1 MASDDDFEHE
11 MTGVQ
16 RIAVAKRADLKT
28 SPAKTPGTDARR
40 IAAVTDT
47 SVDGNPLSDTAVEP
61 VGPHDEIGFMRP
73 GVQTGVYKKLRLG
86 KYPIEARLDLHRMKV
101 AQARQEVF
109 SFLQECL
116 RHNVRTVLILHG
128 KGESNPDG
136 RGVLKAYVNKWLRDL
151 SEVMAYHSAQKQ
163 HGGTGAVYVLVRKS
177 DEAKRENRELH
188 GLRSYLGS
196 DNRE

>member
-1 MASDDDFEHE
+1 MTSDDEFDRE
-11 MTGVQ
+11 MAGV
-16 RIAVAKRADLKT
+16 RRLELERRADLK
-28 SPAKTPGTDARR
+28 PATGKTPGTEVRR
-40 IAAVTDT
+40 VAAVTDT
-47 SVDGNPLSDTAVEP
+47 RADGNPLSDSVVEP

-101 AQARQEVF
+101 EQARKEVF
-109 SFLQECL
+109 SLLQECL

-136 RGVLKAYVNKWLRDL
+136 RGVLKGYVNKWLRDL
-151 SEVMAYHSAQKQ
+151 PEVMAYHSAQKQ

-177 DEAKRENRELH
+177 EEAKRENRELH
-188 GLRSYLGS
+188 GLRS
-196 DNRE
+196 

>member
-1 MASDDDFEHE
+1 MSGDDEFEREMA
-11 MTGVQ
+11 GV
-16 RIAVAKRADLKT
+16 RRLNLEKRADLK
-28 SPAKTPGTDARR
+28 PAAEKTPGLDARR
-40 IAAVTDT
+40 SAAVTDT
-47 SVDGNPLSDTAVEP
+47 SADANPLSDTSVEP

-128 KGESNPDG
+128 KGESNPEG
-136 RGVLKAYVNKWLRDL
+136 HGVLKAYINKWLRDL
-151 SEVMAYHSAQKQ
+151 PEVMAYHSAQKQ
-163 HGGTGAVYVLVRKS
+163 HGGTGAVYVLIRKS
-177 DEAKRENRELH
+177 EEAKRENREQH
-188 GLRSYLGS
+188 GLRS
-196 DNRE
+196 

>member
-1 MASDDDFEHE
+1 MNNDDDFERE
-11 MTGVQ
+11 MAGV
-16 RIAVAKRADLKT
+16 RRLSLEKRADLK
-28 SPAKTPGTDARR
+28 SPAAKTPGLDARR
-40 IAAVTDT
+40 SAAVTDIHED
-47 SVDGNPLSDTAVEP
+47 SNPLSDTTVEP

-73 GVQTGVYKKLRLG
+73 GVQIGVYKKLRLG

-136 RGVLKAYVNKWLRDL
+136 RGVLKAYVNKWLKDL
-151 SEVMAYHSAQKQ
+151 PDVMAYHSAQKQ

-177 DEAKRENRELH
+177 EEAKRENRELH
-188 GLRSYLGS
+188 GLRS
-196 DNRE
+196 

>member
-1 MASDDDFEHE
+1 MSGDDDFERE
-11 MTGVQ
+11 MSGV
-16 RIAVAKRADLKT
+16 RRLDLEKRADLKS
-28 SPAKTPGTDARR
+28 SPAKTPGLDARR
-40 IAAVTDT
+40 SAAVTDAH
-47 SVDGNPLSDTAVEP
+47 VDVNPLSDSAVEP

-128 KGESNPDG
+128 KGESNPEG
-136 RGVLKAYVNKWLRDL
+136 RGVLKAFVNKWLKEIP
-151 SEVMAYHSAQKQ
+151 EVMAYHSAQKQ

-177 DEAKRENRELH
+177 EEAKRENRELH
-188 GLRSYLGS
+188 GLRS
-196 DNRE
+196 

>member
-1 MASDDDFEHE
+1 MGMSSDDEFERE
-11 MTGVQ
+11 MAGVRRLQ
-16 RIAVAKRADLKT
+16 LEKRVDLKPST
-28 SPAKTPGTDARR
+28 TKPPGLEVRR
-40 IAAVTDT
+40 VAAVTDT
-47 SVDGNPLSDTAVEP
+47 TVDANPLSDVAIEP
-61 VGPHDEIGFMRP
+61 VGPNDEIGFMRP

-128 KGESNPDG
+128 KGYSNPDG
-136 RGVLKAYVNKWLRDL
+136 HGVLKAYINKWLRDL
-151 SEVMAYHSAQKQ
+151 PDVMAYHSAQKQ

-177 DEAKRENRELH
+177 EEAKRENRELH
-188 GLRSYLGS
+188 GLRS
-196 DNRE
+196 

>member
-1 MASDDDFEHE
+1 MSGDNEFERE
-11 MTGVQ
+11 MSGVR
-16 RIAVAKRADLKT
+16 RINLEKRADLK
-28 SPAKTPGTDARR
+28 PASVKTPGLGARR
-40 IAAVTDT
+40 AAAVTD
-47 SVDGNPLSDTAVEP
+47 SVDSNPLSDTTVEP
-61 VGPHDEIGFMRP
+61 VGPNDELGFMRP

-128 KGESNPDG
+128 KGHSNPDG
-136 RGVLKAYVNKWLRDL
+136 HGVLKAYINKWLQDL
-151 SEVMAYHSAQKQ
+151 PEVMAFHSAQKQ

-177 DEAKRENRELH
+177 EEAKRENRELH
-188 GLRSYLGS
+188 GLRS
-196 DNRE
+196 

>member
-1 MASDDDFEHE
+1 MSGDEEFERE
-11 MTGVQ
+11 MSGV
-16 RIAVAKRADLKT
+16 RRLELEKRADLT
-28 SPAKTPGTDARR
+28 TTVDRTPGLEARR
-40 IAAVTDT
+40 TAAVTATGID
-47 SVDGNPLSDTAVEP
+47 SNPLSDTAVEP
-61 VGPHDEIGFMRP
+61 VGPNDEIGFMRP

-136 RGVLKAYVNKWLRDL
+136 RGILKAFINKWLRDL
-151 SEVMAYHSAQKQ
+151 PEVMAYHSAQKQ

-177 DEAKRENRELH
+177 EEAKRENRELH
-188 GLRSYLGS
+188 GLRS
-196 DNRE
+196 

>member
-1 MASDDDFEHE
+1 MTSDDEFERE
-11 MTGVQ
+11 MTGV
-16 RIAVAKRADLKT
+16 RRLELERRADLKL
-28 SPAKTPGTDARR
+28 AAIRTPGTEIRR
-40 IAAVTDT
+40 IAAVTE
-47 SVDGNPLSDTAVEP
+47 VGLDGNPLSDSVVEP
-61 VGPHDEIGFMRP
+61 VGPNDEIGFMRP

-101 AQARQEVF
+101 EQARKEVF

-151 SEVMAYHSAQKQ
+151 PEVMAYHSAQKQ

-177 DEAKRENRELH
+177 EEAKRENRELH
-188 GLRSYLGS
+188 GLRS
-196 DNRE
+196 